1 MHRAPTTGTVEP
13 AGSPG
18 DDEWAVDERGI
29 VDDRQGADSVAER
42 HFVGNAYFRLP
53 LPHVLVRKS
62 KRNARRSTNRTV
74 SKTRNIPGVC

>member
-1 MHRAPTTGTVEP
+1 MLLTAGIPRAGKSAAPLEELSETWWTSSHVT
-13 AGSPG
+13 
-18 DDEWAVDERGI
+18 
-29 VDDRQGADSVAER
+29 
-42 HFVGNAYFRLP
+42 FGNTYFRLP